1 MSKLKTT
8 MAAAALSTALTG
20 GVVGLGA
27 AAASTTANAATTASA
42 ADSVTAAPVLAHR
55 WCRWN
60 KHHKWG
66 HRKHG
71 WGGHRW
77 GHHRWGSHRWGHH
90 RYGRHH
96 GRYINRVK
104 IRLNLAKDKVRFT
117 HRRGCLSIH
126 HGTDW

>member
-42 ADSVTAAPVLAHR
+42 AESVTAAPVLARSCRWHKHHR
-55 WCRWN
+55 WGR
-60 KHHKWG
+60 WG
-66 HRKHG
+66 HRHHG
-71 WGGHRW
+71 WWGHRWGGHRW
-77 GHHRWGSHRWGHH
+77 GGRWG
-90 RYGRHH
+90 HH

-104 IRLNLAKDKVRFT
+104 IRLNLAKDRVRWT
-117 HRRGCLSIH
+117 HRRGCLNIH
-126 HGTDW
+126 HGSD